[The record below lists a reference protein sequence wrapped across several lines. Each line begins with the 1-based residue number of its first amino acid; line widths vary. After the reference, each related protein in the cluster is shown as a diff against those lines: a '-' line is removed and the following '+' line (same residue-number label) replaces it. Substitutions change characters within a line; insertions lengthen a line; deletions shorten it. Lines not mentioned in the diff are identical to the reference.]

1 LPFVVRMLFFLN
13 ILKLF
18 MFMLDLD
25 VSTLINF
32 IVPFEHFECDAPK
45 CWKSYFCCYENDN
58 GINKENIRIIRLEGA
73 STGFT
78 GSPQLPRDTS
88 NSTLG
93 SIAVSVASRIV
104 PCIFRG

>member
-1 LPFVVRMLFFLN
+1 
-13 ILKLF
+13 

-25 VSTLINF
+25 LSTLINF
-32 IVPFEHFECDAPK
+32 IVPFEYIECDAAK
-45 CWKSYFCCYENDN
+45 SWKSYFCCYENDN
-58 GINKENIRIIRLEGA
+58 GINKENIRIIKLECA